1 MGGMIDSSK
10 QGIIYLSE
18 SVAEVSY
25 SKPNYFYEKILANKV
40 SGDPRGISVNSF
52 SRTNFSLYDETT
64 DFSRNIISPIADNAL
79 SYYKYKLVTTFW
91 DEAGNKIYKINFVPK
106 SDYGPTYQ
114 GELNIV
120 DETFNFHSFDIFT
133 KDNQLKSPMIDT
145 LRLIQLFKP
154 IEKNKWCI
162 ITQNIDFSV
171 NFFGFKAQGY
181 FNYIFLD
188 YDLNFVQVWNSK
200 AYKDS
205 LDNANNKFKINNLMF
220 GYRYRNSSKNYSL
233 FINSPANTLQ
243 FNAIEGTN
251 IQLPMTYTKRDTN
264 QDTRYTVESF
274 LQYGFNDEK
283 FKYGIRTSFV
293 LNKNRL
299 SKLTLTWSDRY
310 EQFDETRPVGN
321 FSNTFNSLLY
331 KDNYGRYF
339 DQKLLKIGFQSE
351 IINGLLSTVS
361 FAWDE
366 RKSLENTT
374 NFSYL
379 KKDKNYKANNIRSL
393 EGYLLDDNSLTV
405 DLGIRIRIGQKYMSL
420 IDDKVR
426 VQSKWPSI
434 LVHVKSA
441 LPIAD
446 NYVSYTKADIS
457 ISKNYLPMKK
467 YGFGKVN
474 VKAGMFL
481 NNDRISDVDLL
492 HIQSN
497 DLWFISWSYNMSYFR
512 NVPF

>member
-1 MGGMIDSSK
+1 MK
-10 QGIIYLSE
+10 
-18 SVAEVSY
+18 
-25 SKPNYFYEKILANKV
+25 KI
-40 SGDPRGISVNSF
+40 SG
-52 SRTNFSLYDETT
+52 
-64 DFSRNIISPIADNAL
+64 
-79 SYYKYKLVTTFW
+79 
-91 DEAGNKIYKINFVPK
+91 
-106 SDYGPTYQ
+106 
-114 GELNIV
+114 
-120 DETFNFHSFDIFT
+120 
-133 KDNQLKSPMIDT
+133 
-145 LRLIQLFKP
+145 
-154 IEKNKWCI
+154 I

-188 YDLNFVQVWNSK
+188 YDLNFVQEKKNAEILSVDKLANKKDSAYWTEIRPIPLTDLEIKDYEKKDSLNQVWNSK

-299 SKLTLTWSDRY
+299 SKLTFTWSDRY

-457 ISKNYLPMKK
+457 ISKNYLPMK
-467 YGFGKVN
+467 
-474 VKAGMFL
+474 
-481 NNDRISDVDLL
+481 
-492 HIQSN
+492 
-497 DLWFISWSYNMSYFR
+497 
-512 NVPF
+512 